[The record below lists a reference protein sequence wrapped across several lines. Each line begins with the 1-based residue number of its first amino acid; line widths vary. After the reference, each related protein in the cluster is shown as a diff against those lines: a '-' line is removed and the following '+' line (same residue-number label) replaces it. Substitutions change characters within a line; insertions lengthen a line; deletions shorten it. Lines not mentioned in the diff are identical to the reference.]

1 MKYYCLSLPKSL
13 TNKEAVEEIFREQ
26 QAYDKKFPNLI
37 SRSGYVFSQEMTN
50 FIPKNVIDCFKDSW
64 VYKVT
69 KYKYFASNEK
79 SKSLQDFVFIISNN
93 EQFLSWMTLKLVEV
107 EKMVIGKTNNTME
120 NTKYSNYKGM
130 MCEFEI
136 N

>member
-1 MKYYCLSLPKSL
+1 MKYYCLALPKSL
-13 TNKEAVEEIFREQ
+13 TNREAVEEIFREQ

-37 SRSGYVFSQEMTN
+37 NRSGYVFSQEMTK
-50 FIPKNVIDCFKDSW
+50 FLPENVISYFKNSW
-64 VYKVT
+64 VYKVA

-79 SKSLQDFVFIISNN
+79 SESLEDFVFIISNN
-93 EQFLSWMTLKLVEV
+93 EQFLSWMTLKLVEI
-107 EKMVIGKTNNTME
+107 EKMVVGKNSNIIKNTA
-120 NTKYSNYKGM
+120 YSNYKGM